1 MRYLKD
7 PYRILKKYHSILE
20 LAIIQGANAVFPVL
34 VFPFMLIS
42 LGADIFKDI
51 ALGEVLA
58 LYTLIFSMYSFDIIS
73 VQKVISSITVQ
84 EKYKVYILTLLC
96 RLGLFIL
103 SSSILL
109 IITYLINKT
118 LSFYFLLF
126 LLYPL
131 GMILQSNYFFQATND
146 NKALAFFVLI
156 TRSMSVLLIYFYEVP
171 NLELKS
177 FFYVFFVSGAY
188 FFSGLLSMLLVL
200 YKNRKNKI
208 SIGKKDFVEYI
219 KNGYYLFLAN
229 VFVILYRNS
238 NVLILGFLASP
249 IATSLYATAEK
260 IIKSVQSI
268 ATPVN
273 QFYFTKLVKEH
284 KSKNEEY
291 KAGEY
296 KKLITSC
303 TVVQLKIMFA
313 ISMVLIIA
321 GLGVFYFF
329 ENLGEI
335 RQALA
340 PLFIMLFS
348 IFMGIY
354 NFMFGSVGMSVIGL
368 KKEFSH
374 MTVITGIS
382 TIVIALI
389 LIPLLAES
397 GAAIAYVS
405 AELILLLLIA
415 RLYKLK
421 NL

>member
-146 NKALAFFVLI
+146 NKPLAFFVLI

-177 FFYVFFVSGAY
+177 FFMYSLCQEHIFFWIT
-188 FFSGLLSMLLVL
+188 F
-200 YKNRKNKI
+200 
-208 SIGKKDFVEYI
+208 
-219 KNGYYLFLAN
+219 
-229 VFVILYRNS
+229 
-238 NVLILGFLASP
+238 
-249 IATSLYATAEK
+249 YAA
-260 IIKSVQSI
+260 
-268 ATPVN
+268 
-273 QFYFTKLVKEH
+273 
-284 KSKNEEY
+284 
-291 KAGEY
+291 
-296 KKLITSC
+296 C
-303 TVVQLKIMFA
+303 
-313 ISMVLIIA
+313 
-321 GLGVFYFF
+321 
-329 ENLGEI
+329 
-335 RQALA
+335 
-340 PLFIMLFS
+340 FI
-348 IFMGIY
+348 
-354 NFMFGSVGMSVIGL
+354 
-368 KKEFSH
+368 
-374 MTVITGIS
+374 
-382 TIVIALI
+382 
-389 LIPLLAES
+389 
-397 GAAIAYVS
+397 
-405 AELILLLLIA
+405 
-415 RLYKLK
+415 
-421 NL
+421 